1 MYTNISLKGNDVV
14 NAASLTCRGYGMSH
28 VPRHSGSVHTM
39 PHKFENGTPTVKT
52 KQNFS
57 VHTWKRIKC
66 SASTRQRLEATKTL
80 KCTSEHAHIE
90 ALGPPWSRL
99 SADFSSLPPYLN
111 VVTLLFT
118 RKRLLSF
125 LIYPACQ
132 ALRIILRK
140 KKTKPN
146 TFHGLMTR
154 WNCCWMS
161 QATTKLRRPLISL
174 IHVIKCDI

>member
-1 MYTNISLKGNDVV
+1 
-14 NAASLTCRGYGMSH
+14 
-28 VPRHSGSVHTM
+28 M
-39 PHKFENGTPTVKT
+39 PDKFENGTLPMKT
-52 KQNFS
+52 KQKFS

-66 SASTRQRLEATKTL
+66 SASGAHMSFCLRPHYKDQRRQKRLNAPLSMPISRYWARREVGFQP
-80 KCTSEHAHIE
+80 TSPYSRHI
-90 ALGPPWSRL
+90 W
-99 SADFSSLPPYLN
+99 
-111 VVTLLFT
+111 TLLFT

-125 LIYPACQ
+125 LIYLPCQ

>member
-1 MYTNISLKGNDVV
+1 MLPIPFVVDSSKMSLSCKY
-14 NAASLTCRGYGMSH
+14 S
-28 VPRHSGSVHTM
+28 TM
-39 PHKFENGTPTVKT
+39 PDKFENGTLTMKKKT
-52 KQNFS
+52 KVCCPHMKTDKMFCVRS
-57 VHTWKRIKC
+57 PYELL
-66 SASTRQRLEATKTL
+66 SASTLQRSEASKTL
-80 KCTSEHAHIE
+80 KRTFEHAHIE
-90 ALGPPWSRL
+90 ALSPPRSRL
-99 SADFSSLPPYLN
+99 PADFSLLPSYLN